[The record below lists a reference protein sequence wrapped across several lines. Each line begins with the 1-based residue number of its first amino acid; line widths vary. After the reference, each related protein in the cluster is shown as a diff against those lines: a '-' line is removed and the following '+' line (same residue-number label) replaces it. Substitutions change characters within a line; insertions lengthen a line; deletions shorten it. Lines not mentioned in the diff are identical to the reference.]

1 MLASRISAY
10 SILLYSSSVVHFVI
24 PEMLHLSQ
32 SFKQCEL
39 YEAVPS
45 WSKILIILP
54 CTRGRVRLQ
63 NGNNL
68 SHLRR
73 SLQNIKRSRKQR
85 NRGRWSQEIVHK
97 HRTQTQDDHTNLNT
111 YKARNST
118 KTEAQGRR
126 RKARI
131 LVSGR
136 EREDIHGGCLYSP
149 RNACQITS
157 LFCTSKDCEKKQQN
171 QSDEDDKDEDGSID
185 SLQQSSTKQDRA
197 AKSVRR
203 RRRWRRRRRQF

>member
-10 SILLYSSSVVHFVI
+10 SILLYSSSSSSSVVHFVI

-32 SFKQCEL
+32 SFKQYEL
-39 YEAVPS
+39 YEALPS

-54 CTRGRVRLQ
+54 CIRGRGRLQ
-63 NGNNL
+63 NGSNL
-68 SHLRR
+68 SHVRR
-73 SLQNIKRSRKQR
+73 SLQDIKRSRKQR

-97 HRTQTQDDHTNLNT
+97 HRTQTQHDHTNLNT

-118 KTEAQGRR
+118 KTKAQGRR

-136 EREDIHGGCLYSP
+136 EREDRHGGCLYSR

-157 LFCTSKDCEKKQQN
+157 LFCSGFKRLREK
-171 QSDEDDKDEDGSID
+171 
-185 SLQQSSTKQDRA
+185 A
-197 AKSVRR
+197 AKSVG
-203 RRRWRRRRRQF
+203 RRRQGRRWFYRQSATIEHERRSRSKIRQM

>member
-10 SILLYSSSVVHFVI
+10 SILLYSSSVVQFVI

-39 YEAVPS
+39 YEAPPS
-45 WSKILIILP
+45 WSRILIILP
-54 CTRGRVRLQ
+54 CIRGRGRLQ
-63 NGNNL
+63 NGSNL

-97 HRTQTQDDHTNLNT
+97 HRTQTQHDHTNLNT

-118 KTEAQGRR
+118 KTKAPGRR
-126 RKARI
+126 RKAKNFRI
-131 LVSGR
+131 GER
-136 EREDIHGGCLYSP
+136 ERGHTWRMLIQSP
-149 RNACQITS
+149 
-157 LFCTSKDCEKKQQN
+157 
-171 QSDEDDKDEDGSID
+171 
-185 SLQQSSTKQDRA
+185 
-197 AKSVRR
+197 
-203 RRRWRRRRRQF
+203 

>member
-1 MLASRISAY
+1 MLAWRISAY
-10 SILLYSSSVVHFVI
+10 SILLYSSSSSSSSVVHFVI

-39 YEAVPS
+39 YEAPPS
-45 WSKILIILP
+45 WSRILIILP
-54 CTRGRVRLQ
+54 CIRGRGRLQ
-63 NGNNL
+63 NGSNL

-73 SLQNIKRSRKQR
+73 SLQNIKRSRRQR

-97 HRTQTQDDHTNLNT
+97 HRTQTQHDHTNQNT

-118 KTEAQGRR
+118 KTKAQGRR

-136 EREDIHGGCLYSP
+136 EREDIHGGCLYNP

-157 LFCTSKDCEKKQQN
+157 LFCSGFKRLRE
-171 QSDEDDKDEDGSID
+171 
-185 SLQQSSTKQDRA
+185 
-197 AKSVRR
+197 
-203 RRRWRRRRRQF
+203 